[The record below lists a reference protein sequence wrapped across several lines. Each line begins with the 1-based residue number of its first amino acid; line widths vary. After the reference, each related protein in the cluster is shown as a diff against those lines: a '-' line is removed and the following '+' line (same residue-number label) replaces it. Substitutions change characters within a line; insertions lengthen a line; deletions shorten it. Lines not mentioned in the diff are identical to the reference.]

1 MAIVQMA
8 KVLVVCHRSQASD
21 LLEALQREG
30 ICQVLDAQDATVSKE
45 FPELAEAA
53 RKPKDIELTLAR
65 LEKAVAF
72 LKGHATPAKGL
83 AAALAPRAVVDE
95 PAYEKVVSDPGTFK
109 VVEQCEQLEAAIE
122 KARSEIENQQA
133 ILEML
138 RPWEALQSPVEEIGR
153 FSRSTCRTGLIPAQH
168 LKLAEEKIAEL
179 GAAIQQVGLAGN
191 KVACLVAF
199 LNESSEDIQKALRA
213 VEFEAVSFEGSRG
226 TAVELIGEHEEHL
239 ERARRHFRERTTDAA
254 ALSENL
260 LALEILYDH
269 YANLLGRE
277 TARDTAPATEQ
288 TVIFEGWV
296 KTHDFSRLEAV
307 VSRFSAAGVTRVQ
320 PGPGEE
326 VPVEIE
332 NKRLVQPFEVVT
344 RLYGMPQYVNID
356 PTSLLMPF
364 FAIFFGM
371 CIADAGYGLL
381 MIGLLALFIKKIQG
395 DKKLLVMLA
404 ICGVATV
411 LVGALTGG
419 WFGDAIQK
427 FVPALGPV
435 RTRMMWFDPFA
446 NPLMFFGI
454 AIGLGYFQLVFGLV
468 IAFVHNLR
476 HKDFIAAVFD
486 QLTWIVM
493 LNSIV
498 LFGASKA
505 GVVAPSLGKLFG
517 ILAIVPAVCIF
528 LFSHREGGIGARLG
542 MGFYNVFS
550 SVFYLGD
557 VLSYLRLMALGM
569 VGAGLAMAI
578 NVIAQIAGEIPVV
591 GFILT
596 ILILVGGHVF
606 NLLLA
611 MLSAFVH
618 TLRLQYV
625 EFFPKFL
632 VGGGRP
638 FEPLTRQY
646 KHIYMRTRQ

>member
-1 MAIVQMA
+1 MAIVHMA
-8 KVLVVCHRSQASD
+8 KVLIVSHRSQASD
-21 LLEALQREG
+21 LLEALQQEG
-30 ICQVLDAQDATVSKE
+30 ICQVLNAQEATVSKA
-45 FPELAEAA
+45 FPELAEATS
-53 RKPKDIELTLAR
+53 KPKDLEQMLMR
-65 LEKAVAF
+65 LEKAVDF
-72 LKGHATPAKGL
+72 LKGYAAPAKGL

-95 PAYEKVVSDPGTFK
+95 PAYDRVVSDQGLLK
-109 VVEQCEQLEAAIE
+109 VVEQCEQLETALD
-122 KARSEIENQQA
+122 KARSEIESQQA
-133 ILEML
+133 TLEML
-138 RPWEALQSPVEEIGR
+138 GPWEALQTPVEEIGR
-153 FSRSTCRTGLIPAQH
+153 FHRATCRAGLIGAQH
-168 LKLAEEKIAEL
+168 IEQAQEKIAEL
-179 GAAIQQVGLAGN
+179 GAAIQRVGPAGN
-191 KVACLVAF
+191 KVACLVVF
-199 LNESSEDIQKALRA
+199 LNEAAEDVQKALRA
-213 VEFEAVSFEGSRG
+213 VEFEAVSFEPMRG
-226 TAVELIGEHEEHL
+226 TVTELIGEHRDHL
-239 ERARRHFRERTTDAA
+239 ERAHKHVQEQTAEA
-254 ALSENL
+254 VALSEHL
-260 LALEILYDH
+260 LHLEILYDH
-269 YANLLGRE
+269 YLNLLGRE
-277 TARDTAPATEQ
+277 TARDAAPATEQ
-288 TVIFEGWV
+288 TVILEGWV
-296 KTHDFSRLEAV
+296 KEHNFGRLETV
-307 VSRFSAAGVTRVQ
+307 VSRFSAADVTKVE
-320 PGPGEE
+320 PGEDEE

-332 NKRLVQPFEVVT
+332 NKPLVKPFEVVT

-356 PTSLLMPF
+356 PTALLMPF
-364 FAIFFGM
+364 FAVFFGM

-381 MIGLLALFIKKIQG
+381 MIGLLVLFIKKFQG

-427 FVPALGPV
+427 FIPALKPLRDG
-435 RTRMMWFDPFA
+435 MIWFDPFV
-446 NPLMFFGI
+446 NPLMFFGL
-454 AIGLGYFQLVFGLV
+454 AIGLGYFQLIVGLI
-468 IAFVHNLR
+468 IAFIHNLR
-476 HKDFIAAVFD
+476 RKDYLAAICD

-505 GVVAPSLGKLFG
+505 GAVPAVLGKPFG
-517 ILAIVPAVCIF
+517 ILALIPAVMIF

-578 NVIAQIAGEIPVV
+578 NVIAEIAGNIPVV
-591 GFILT
+591 GFVLT

-606 NLLLA
+606 NLLLCI
-611 MLSAFVH
+611 LSAFVH

-646 KHIYMRTRQ
+646 KHIYMQTRP

>member
-8 KVLVVCHRSQASD
+8 KVLIVCHRSQASD

-30 ICQVLDAQDATVSKE
+30 ICQVLNAQEAAVSKE
-45 FPELAEAA
+45 FPELAEAV
-53 RKPKDIELTLAR
+53 RKPKDIEQMLAR
-65 LEKAVAF
+65 LEKAITF
-72 LKGHATPAKGL
+72 LKGYAPPAKGL

-95 PAYEKVVSDPGTFK
+95 QAYDRVVSDRAMLK
-109 VVEQCEQLEAAIE
+109 IVEQCEHLETSID
-122 KARSEIENQQA
+122 KATSEIDNQQS
-133 ILEML
+133 IVEML
-138 RPWEALQSPVEEIGR
+138 RPWEPLQTPVDEIGR
-153 FSRSTCRTGLIPAQH
+153 FHRATCRAGLIPAQH
-168 LKLAEEKIAEL
+168 LEQAQEKIAEL
-179 GAAIQQVGLAGN
+179 GAALQRVGPAGT
-191 KVACLVAF
+191 KVAYLVVF
-199 LNESSEDIQKALRA
+199 LNETAEEVQKALRT
-213 VEFEAVSFEGSRG
+213 VEFEAVSFEGMRG
-226 TAVELIGEHEEHL
+226 TVAELMGEHREHL
-239 ERARRHFRERTTDAA
+239 ERARAHLQEQTNEAA
-254 ALSENL
+254 GLAEHL
-260 LALEILYDH
+260 LNLEILHDH
-269 YANLLGRE
+269 YLNLLGRE
-277 TARDTAPATEQ
+277 TARDTAPATSQ
-288 TVIFEGWV
+288 TVLFEGWV
-296 KTHDFSRLEAV
+296 KKHDFSRLQNV
-307 VSRFSAAGVTRVQ
+307 VSRFSAAGVTQVE
-320 PGPGEE
+320 PAEGEE
-326 VPVEIE
+326 IPVEIE

-356 PTSLLMPF
+356 PTALLMPF

-395 DKKLLVMLA
+395 DKKLLVMLG
-404 ICGVATV
+404 ICGIATIV
-411 LVGALTGG
+411 VGALTGG

-427 FVPALGPV
+427 FIPALAPV
-435 RTRMMWFDPFA
+435 REAMMWFDPFA

-454 AIGLGYFQLVFGLV
+454 AIGLGYFQLIFGLV

-476 HKDFIAAVFD
+476 RQDYVAAVFD

-493 LNSIV
+493 LNALV

-505 GVVAPSLGKLFG
+505 GVVPAGLGKMFG
-517 ILAIVPAVCIF
+517 LLAIIPALAIF

-578 NVIAQIAGEIPVV
+578 NVIAEIAGNIPVI
-591 GFILT
+591 GFVLT

-632 VGGGRP
+632 VGGGRQ